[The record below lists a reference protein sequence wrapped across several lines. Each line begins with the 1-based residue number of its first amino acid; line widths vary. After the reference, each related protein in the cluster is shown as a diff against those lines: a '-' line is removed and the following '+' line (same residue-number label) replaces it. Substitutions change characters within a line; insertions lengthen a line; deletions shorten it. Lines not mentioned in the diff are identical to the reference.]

1 MRNLLVKAT
10 AIGLATALAASAS
23 PYVSYGKP
31 GVVQTETVIAG
42 IPTLL
47 ADYYN
52 RDTTADLETVL
63 VRLDQEKKAEETTL
77 ADETKESATEAEES
91 TSLKIAATDTFVQKK
106 VRENNYKSIYA
117 KIAIAQV
124 EKYANVRST
133 PSAANN
139 DNIVGRIYN
148 NCAAEIE
155 AVENTKDG
163 DWFKVKSGDVE
174 GYIKSDLF
182 VTGVQAKKLV
192 AEVGTITATV
202 ATEELRVREKASL
215 DADVVTSLEKGSTC
229 TVLEEEKDGFVKI
242 EVEDGL
248 VGYVYAECVDVDVD
262 FQWAVSSEE
271 QVKRENKIEELKF
284 AEKEADAQYFSSYDS
299 GEYVN
304 AAAAAEEWAESL
316 NALYKAAKKYY
327 DDDTAAYAKE
337 RLQDVKE
344 YVAVSAEKAG
354 EEQTETIEAI
364 ESEIEIIESSSFDA
378 VAEIEIPE
386 TVAPTTAPE
395 TAAPETQAPAP
406 TPAPETVAPTPAPET
421 AAPETQAPAPT
432 LAPETAAPE
441 TQAPAPTPAPTS
453 DVRQAIVNEAVSW
466 VGRCGYVYGGTNLTD
481 GGGVDCS
488 GFTLSVYSRVAGIG
502 LSRCSYQQVND
513 GARIGFD
520 QLRPGDLVFYGDGGI
535 SHVAI
540 YIGNGQIVHAKNP
553 ASGIGID
560 SLNYKAPIA
569 AVSILG

>member
-242 EVEDGL
+242 EVEDGR

-406 TPAPETVAPTPAPET
+406 T
-421 AAPETQAPAPT
+421 